1 MNTMELEQLAG
12 MRMKISESKER
23 EMAYSIDYLNQPF
36 YKNMRNTLLGQILT
50 RERMLLNTKDRF
62 ESNVL
67 EKETLVLKLILDL
80 LEYL

>member
-12 MRMKISESKER
+12 MKVKIIDSEER
-23 EMAYSIDYLNQPF
+23 QMEYSNEYLNQPS
-36 YKNMRNTLLGQILT
+36 YKNMRNTLLGQILA

-62 ESNVL
+62 EINVL

-80 LEYL
+80 LEY

>member
-50 RERMLLNTKDRF
+50 RERILLNTKDRF

-80 LEYL
+80 LEY

>member
-36 YKNMRNTLLGQILT
+36 YKNMRNTLLGQILP

-80 LEYL
+80 LEY

>member
-36 YKNMRNTLLGQILT
+36 YKNMRNILLGQILT

-80 LEYL
+80 LEY

>member
-12 MRMKISESKER
+12 MRIKISESKER

-36 YKNMRNTLLGQILT
+36 YKNMRNTLLGQIST

-80 LEYL
+80 LEY

>member
-1 MNTMELEQLAG
+1 MELEQLAG
-12 MRMKISESKER
+12 MRIKISESKER

-36 YKNMRNTLLGQILT
+36 YKNMRNTLLGQIST

-80 LEYL
+80 LEY

>member
-36 YKNMRNTLLGQILT
+36 YKNMRNTLLGQIST

-80 LEYL
+80 LEY

>member
-36 YKNMRNTLLGQILT
+36 YKNMRNILLGQILT
-50 RERMLLNTKDRF
+50 RERMLLNTKDKF

-80 LEYL
+80 LEY

>member
-1 MNTMELEQLAG
+1 MELEQLAG
-12 MRMKISESKER
+12 MRIKISESKER

-80 LEYL
+80 LEY

>member
-12 MRMKISESKER
+12 MRIKISESKER

-80 LEYL
+80 LEY

>member
-80 LEYL
+80 LEY

>member
-36 YKNMRNTLLGQILT
+36 YKNMRNILLGQILT

-67 EKETLVLKLILDL
+67 EKQTLVLKLILDL
-80 LEYL
+80 LEY

>member
-50 RERMLLNTKDRF
+50 RERMLLNTKDRS

-80 LEYL
+80 LEY